1 MSAVQST
8 CDGSVHVSE
17 AVAAGHY
24 QMIRKGVR
32 WKIIHAVID
41 ITAKL
46 PPRLAV
52 PLEAD
57 QVQIMPGFVPFGMLP
72 RAFVVGSQRIE
83 APVLSEDAT
92 SDPERRSIGTVRI
105 VRQDGCLGPSMAIC
119 ARGVL
124 NPLLA
129 AVFVHAAG

>member
-1 MSAVQST
+1 MSAVQPT
-8 CDGSVHVSE
+8 CDRSVHVRE

-32 WKIIHAVID
+32 WKIIHAVIH

-52 PLEAD
+52 PLEAH
-57 QVQIMPGFVPFGMLP
+57 QVQVMPRFVPFGILP
-72 RAFVVGSQRIE
+72 RTFIVGSQRIE
-83 APVLSEDAT
+83 APVLSEDTT
-92 SDPERRSIGTVRI
+92 SDRERRSIGTVRI
-105 VRQDGCLGPSMAIC
+105 VHQDGCLGPSMAIC
-119 ARGVL
+119 ARGVV